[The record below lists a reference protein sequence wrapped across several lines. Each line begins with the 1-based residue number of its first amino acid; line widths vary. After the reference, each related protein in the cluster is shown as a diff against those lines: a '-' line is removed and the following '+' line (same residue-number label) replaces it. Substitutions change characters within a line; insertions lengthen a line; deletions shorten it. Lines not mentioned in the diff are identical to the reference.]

1 MMTPPG
7 VETLL
12 KKPRSRWMVRGL
24 LRKVGSKAISAR
36 MEAGRGRL
44 WIGLGQVVEV
54 VEPGVQGK
62 GWLVVNC
69 LALNRAKLLRK
80 RSPQGI
86 GMMWKEAPESWLIW
100 KTEDKMGGSLSTC
113 SLQSHLNNAFHGTS
127 WPCSASLDNDII
139 SMIPQVRAPALV
151 SSLWLPVCQSGWEI
165 SFRLMGN
172 PSSYPK
178 AASALSSY
186 DKFYP
191 ERSQHF
197 LISSSFTE
205 KCSWTLTLTS
215 EVSPAQENWSDWPGQ
230 SSFAWDWF
238 AFPLSEQLFQWGKA
252 IW

>member
-1 MMTPPG
+1 M
-7 VETLL
+7 
-12 KKPRSRWMVRGL
+12 
-24 LRKVGSKAISAR
+24 
-36 MEAGRGRL
+36 
-44 WIGLGQVVEV
+44 
-54 VEPGVQGK
+54 
-62 GWLVVNC
+62 
-69 LALNRAKLLRK
+69 
-80 RSPQGI
+80 
-86 GMMWKEAPESWLIW
+86 IW
-100 KTEDKMGGSLSTC
+100 KTEDKMGGSLPTC

-139 SMIPQVRAPALV
+139 SMIPQVTAPALV

-205 KCSWTLTLTS
+205 KMFLNLDFDIRGESR
-215 EVSPAQENWSDWPGQ
+215 PGELVRL
-230 SSFAWDWF
+230 AG
-238 AFPLSEQLFQWGKA
+238 AEQFCLRLICFSLE
-252 IW
+252 